1 MEQKNDKVVIN
12 RTTMII
18 VGVIAGIL
26 LNMSFVVVDWIV
38 SRQGTREEKVKRI
51 DGFSSEIKDL
61 DSELFGGDGLNP
73 DK

>member
-26 LNMSFVVVDWIV
+26 LIMSFVVVDWIV

-51 DGFSSEIKDL
+51 DGFSSEIRDL

>member
-26 LNMSFVVVDWIV
+26 LIMSFVVVDWIV

>member
-26 LNMSFVVVDWIV
+26 LIMSFVVVDWIV

-61 DSELFGGDGLNP
+61 NSELFGGDGLNP

>member
-12 RTTMII
+12 RTTMIV

-26 LNMSFVVVDWIV
+26 LIMSFVVVDWIV
-38 SRQGTREEKVKRI
+38 SKQGTREEKVKRI

>member
-12 RTTMII
+12 RTTMIV
-18 VGVIAGIL
+18 VGVIAEIL
-26 LNMSFVVVDWIV
+26 LIMSFVVVDWIV

>member
-12 RTTMII
+12 RTTMIV

-26 LNMSFVVVDWIV
+26 LIMSFVVVDWIV

-51 DGFSSEIKDL
+51 DGFSSEIRDL

>member
-12 RTTMII
+12 RTTMIV

-26 LNMSFVVVDWIV
+26 LIMSFVVVDWIV

-61 DSELFGGDGLNP
+61 DSEFGGDGLNP

>member
-12 RTTMII
+12 RTTMIV

-26 LNMSFVVVDWIV
+26 LIMSFVVVDWIV

-51 DGFSSEIKDL
+51 DGFSSEIKGL
-61 DSELFGGDGLNP
+61 EYELFGGDGLNP

>member
-12 RTTMII
+12 RTTMIV

-26 LNMSFVVVDWIV
+26 LIMSFVVVDWIV

-51 DGFSSEIKDL
+51 DGFYSEIKDL

>member
-12 RTTMII
+12 RTTMIV

-26 LNMSFVVVDWIV
+26 LIMSFVVVDWIV